1 MCQAKSMDDFH
12 TLEPDY
18 ETSGKEGSK
27 MFKAKNRALLR
38 TDFMDQK

>member
-1 MCQAKSMDDFH
+1 MDDFH

-18 ETSGKEGSK
+18 ETSRKEGSK